1 MAVNVVYEST
11 DHRAAQDIDAL
22 RQIFEHFTSTSCPQN
37 YNFHLHTTCSD
48 GRLAPTQVIDQAIA
62 LGLKGLAITDHHS
75 VRGYYQA
82 QAYLAQVAPAASQLR
97 LWTGME
103 ISAGLLDN
111 EVHILCYGFD
121 PSHTALHPYQ
131 QQRAPRGIDYEAT
144 QVINAVHQ
152 AGGLAVLAHPD
163 RYRRSPQDL
172 IDTAATLGIDGVEVF
187 YAYNNPSPWT
197 PSPRQTQLIQDL
209 ANQYGLLK
217 TGGTDTHGLSLL
229 QRI

>member
-11 DHRAAQDIDAL
+11 DHRAAQDVDAL
-22 RQIFEHFTSTSCPQN
+22 RQVFEHFTATSCPRS

-48 GRLAPTQVIDQAIA
+48 GRLSPRQVIDQAIA

-75 VRGYYQA
+75 VRGYDQA
-82 QAYLAQVAPAASQLR
+82 QAYLAQVAPADSQPR

-111 EVHILCYGFD
+111 EVHILCYGFE
-121 PSHTALHPYQ
+121 PSHTALKPYL
-131 QQRAPRGIDYEAT
+131 QQRAPRGLDYEAT

-197 PSPRQTQLIQDL
+197 PSPRQTRLIQDL

>member
-22 RQIFEHFTSTSCPQN
+22 RQVFEHFTATSCPRS

-48 GRLAPTQVIDQAIA
+48 GRLSPRQVIDQAIA

-75 VRGYYQA
+75 VRGYDQA
-82 QAYLAQVAPAASQLR
+82 QAYLAQIAPADSQIR

-121 PSHTALHPYQ
+121 PSHTALKPYL
-131 QQRAPRGIDYEAT
+131 QQRTPRGLDYEAT

>member
-1 MAVNVVYEST
+1 MAVNAVYKST
-11 DHRAAQDIDAL
+11 DHRAAQDINAL
-22 RQIFEHFTSTSCPQN
+22 RQVFEHFTAASCPQT

-48 GRLAPTQVIDQAIA
+48 GRLDPTKVIDQAIA

-82 QAYLAQVAPAASQLR
+82 QAYLAQVTPTSSLPR

-121 PSHTALHPYQ
+121 PSHTALHPYLK
-131 QQRAPRGIDYEAT
+131 QRVPRGIDYEAT
-144 QVINAVHQ
+144 QVIDAVHQ

-197 PSPRQTQLIQDL
+197 PSPRQTRLIQDL